1 MTEIRFN
8 HTAMKMKE
16 PMISI
21 HAMKDTGRK
30 EAIESHMIID
40 MISIG
45 HVMKKSII
53 RNTIYIL
60 ENAKVIE
67 IIEIDI
73 DDFSLLS
80 LVPQSKG
87 D

>member
-1 MTEIRFN
+1 
-8 HTAMKMKE
+8 
-16 PMISI
+16 
-21 HAMKDTGRK
+21 MKDTGRK

-40 MISIG
+40 MINIG
-45 HVMKKSII
+45 HVMKRSII

-80 LVPQSKG
+80 LVLQSKG

>member
-1 MTEIRFN
+1 MREIRFN

-16 PMISI
+16 LMISI
-21 HAMKDTGRK
+21 HAMKDTDRK
-30 EAIESHMIID
+30 EAIESLTIID
-40 MISIG
+40 MINIG

-73 DDFSLLS
+73 DDFFLYY
-80 LVPQSKG
+80 P
-87 D
+87 